1 MNTTINQLK
10 TSLSEK
16 FARPFESWMLIGF
29 LSASM
34 GRAYRAIKEMD
45 ETKYDHC
52 QILRITTQDGM
63 KYNILHESDSK
74 GCNPASRGLSSTSGV
89 SATDLASASSTNSR
103 CPQSGSVEA
112 APLKQEGNIPRT
124 TDLLIEMYNN
134 ALFLLETFHP
144 EFAGEYQYLDERSD
158 EFKDAECNLSAQE
171 AMEKL
176 CFSQVPK

>member
-34 GRAYRAIKEMD
+34 GKAYRAVKEMD
-45 ETKYDHC
+45 DTKYDHC

-74 GCNPASRGLSSTSGV
+74 GS
-89 SATDLASASSTNSR
+89 
-103 CPQSGSVEA
+103 
-112 APLKQEGNIPRT
+112 KQEGNIPRT

-144 EFAGEYQYLDERSD
+144 EFVGEYQYLDERSD
-158 EFKDAECNLSAQE
+158 EFKDADCNLSAQE

-176 CFSQVPK
+176 CFNGAAKPTPLSFAKPRQAGLNQVPK